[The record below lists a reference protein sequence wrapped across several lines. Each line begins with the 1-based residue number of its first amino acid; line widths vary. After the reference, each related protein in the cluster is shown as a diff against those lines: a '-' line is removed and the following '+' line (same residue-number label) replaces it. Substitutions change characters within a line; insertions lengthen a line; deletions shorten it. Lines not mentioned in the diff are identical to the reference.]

1 MTCSKPQSSGNKSKY
16 GKTENTQSIKNL
28 LKSASK

>member
-1 MTCSKPQSSGNKSKY
+1 MACSELQSNGNKSKY

-28 LKSASK
+28 LKLASK